1 MGAIP
6 ISSTKESY
14 GKENNVAHNNYITW
28 IMFNPTRAGV
38 LEQTGDRQ
46 AIGGSTDRH
55 GCRIDLPGVWPGP

>member
-28 IMFNPTRAGV
+28 IMFNVGYTLYWIWLSLMG
-38 LEQTGDRQ
+38 LN
-46 AIGGSTDRH
+46 
-55 GCRIDLPGVWPGP
+55 